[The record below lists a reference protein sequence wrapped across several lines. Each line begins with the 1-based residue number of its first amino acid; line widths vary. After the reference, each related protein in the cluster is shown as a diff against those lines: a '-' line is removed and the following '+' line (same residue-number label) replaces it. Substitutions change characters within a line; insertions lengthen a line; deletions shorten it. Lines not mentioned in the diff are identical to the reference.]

1 MKNTLV
7 LLILLALVS
16 CNNSKKETQTNL
28 DQQSDFEVEYLEG
41 YFPKN
46 DIEFDAEVK
55 ALVIANQTD
64 FDKYFGIAQTMNNKV
79 PAIDFEK
86 NKVAAII
93 SAPSDKKQQIVITG
107 TDLKNNKLIVKYKLK
122 VGEDAQSFTST
133 DQKMFPIPKSVYAV
147 DFVIDRD
154 DSKTNKKQ

>member
-86 NKVAAII
+86 TKL
-93 SAPSDKKQQIVITG
+93 QQ
-107 TDLKNNKLIVKYKLK
+107 
-122 VGEDAQSFTST
+122 
-133 DQKMFPIPKSVYAV
+133 
-147 DFVIDRD
+147 
-154 DSKTNKKQ
+154 